1 MLKVLQIRS
10 LQFLGNDKVLN
21 DTLDLA
27 GSGLEVQA
35 ISKVSKIIN
44 RKYLKNAILDS
55 HNFLQA
61 DFGISTI

>member
-10 LQFLGNDKVLN
+10 LQFLSNDKVLK

-27 GSGLEVQA
+27 GSGQEVQA

-44 RKYLKNAILDS
+44 LQYLKNAILDS
-55 HNFLQA
+55 HDFLQA